1 MNQIA
6 SVKSFHVIWSGRET
20 QVPLSAQVDGLEI
33 IPFCMSVDDPTFQ
46 IMVLSR
52 LIPHMNNFSFELAS
66 RMNILQNT

>member
-1 MNQIA
+1 
-6 SVKSFHVIWSGRET
+6 VEERPKF
-20 QVPLSAQVDGLEI
+20 PFLLQVDGLEI
-33 IPFCMSVDDPTFQ
+33 IPFCVSVDDPTFQ